1 MNRIRRSMLFIPGN
15 NPGMVQ
21 NGDVFDSDGI
31 IFDLEDSVALEE
43 KDAAREL
50 VKNALETFPFN
61 AEIIVRIN
69 PIDSP
74 FFVDDIVA
82 LKKLPISM
90 ILLSKASVEG
100 VKNLEK
106 HLEGTN
112 INIMVLIES
121 AMGVEKVFDILNT
134 SERCLGLM
142 LGGEDLCVDLNCK
155 RTKSGQELLYAR
167 MRVINAAKALQKF
180 CIDTP
185 FTDVNDEE
193 GLQKDTEFAKSLGFD
208 GKAAINPRQIITIN
222 NVFSPSEQDIKHAL
236 RVLEARDLALK
247 EGKGVFALDGKMVDL
262 PIIKRAEYIIEV
274 AKKLKLVSDNDET

>member
-21 NGDVFDSDGI
+21 NGDVFDSDAL

-50 VKNALETFPFN
+50 VKQALETFEFN
-61 AEIIVRIN
+61 AELIVRLS
-69 PIDSP
+69 PLDSP
-74 FFVDDIVA
+74 FFEADIEA
-82 LKKLPISM
+82 LKKLPINM
-90 ILLSKASVEG
+90 ILLPKASVEG
-100 VKNLEK
+100 VKVLEK
-106 HLEGTN
+106 QLRGTN

-121 AMGVEKVFDILNT
+121 ALGVEKVFDILST

-167 MRVINAAKALQKF
+167 MRVVNAAKALNKF

-193 GLQKDTEFAKSLGFD
+193 GLQKDAEFAKALGFD

-222 NVFSPSEQDIKHAL
+222 KVFSPSEHDIKHSL
-236 RVLEARDLALK
+236 RILEARDLATK
-247 EGKGVFALDGKMVDL
+247 EGKGVFAIDGKMVDL

-274 AKKLKLVSDNDET
+274 AKKLKLVSDNDED